1 MALMQVGAWAAP
13 SATGRLG
20 QIVQVDPADDVL
32 TYKIAFSDAQVLPS
46 SDWFGKN
53 QVVEAKSPA
62 VAVPCPQFEKP
73 ASPLAEQVQSF
84 SLSLSLTGKNELAN
98 CYGKQQKMVG
108 YLYREPAKAL
118 PCPQFEKPVSP
129 LAEGVPS
136 WKLCLSLS
144 GKNELAHY
152 YGQQQPNVG
161 YFEPAKALP
170 CPQFEKP
177 VSPLAEGV
185 PSWKLCLSLSGK
197 NELAHYYGQQQPNV
211 GYREPAKALPCP
223 EFEKPVSPLDPNSLV
238 AKLCLTLSNKN
249 ELPMYYGKQ
258 KRMRGC
264 QIPESFFQSMLP
276 MEVKAGPG
284 TVLLETAKVESVD
297 SFDASNF
304 NLSGV
309 ELSGHA
315 KVHIMGLG
323 DKEAGLKVICNIDKK
338 TGEAAKVDVTE
349 IDWDSSWLDKI
360 GGVFEEHICDLLEKK
375 INEAI
380 TED

>member
-1 MALMQVGAWAAP
+1 
-13 SATGRLG
+13 
-20 QIVQVDPADDVL
+20 VL

-108 YLYREPAKAL
+108 YLYR
-118 PCPQFEKPVSP
+118 
-129 LAEGVPS
+129 
-136 WKLCLSLS
+136 
-144 GKNELAHY
+144 
-152 YGQQQPNVG
+152 
-161 YFEPAKALP
+161 EPAKALP